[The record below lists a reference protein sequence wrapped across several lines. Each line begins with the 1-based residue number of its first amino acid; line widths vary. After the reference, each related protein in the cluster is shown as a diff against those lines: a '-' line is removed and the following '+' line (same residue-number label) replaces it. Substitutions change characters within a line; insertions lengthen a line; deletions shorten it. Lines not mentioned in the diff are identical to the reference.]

1 MILDPDI
8 GLVKKIYS
16 SGSSTTVKT
25 LEVVSLFM
33 KMNVCSRFLPLK
45 MAIKQWKCIWPIALQ
60 KNHLMFHFSLLK
72 FESWSDANHFFYRNN
87 TELISASIIQR
98 FSSHKKLSTLLQST
112 LVPKCGGKKYLG
124 SIIDYI
130 YYWCMNV
137 AFL

>member
-45 MAIKQWKCIWPIALQ
+45 MAIKQ
-60 KNHLMFHFSLLK
+60 
-72 FESWSDANHFFYRNN
+72 
-87 TELISASIIQR
+87 
-98 FSSHKKLSTLLQST
+98 
-112 LVPKCGGKKYLG
+112 
-124 SIIDYI
+124 
-130 YYWCMNV
+130 
-137 AFL
+137 